1 MRRRDLDLAIQPA
14 SLLFYLHQVQMGL
27 STACTLSIGTLA
39 KYRESK
45 LLGAFP
51 ANQICPARIRW
62 RPGNDR
68 GMDRPPLSV
77 ASMLAGAT

>member
-1 MRRRDLDLAIQPA
+1 MDLAILPA

-27 STACTLSIGTLA
+27 STACTLSIGTLE

-45 LLGAFP
+45 LLGALP
-51 ANQICPARIRW
+51 SNQICPARIRC

-68 GMDRPPLSV
+68 GMNRPPLSV
-77 ASMLAGAT
+77 VSMLAGST

>member
-1 MRRRDLDLAIQPA
+1 LDLAIRPA
-14 SLLFYLHQVQMGL
+14 SLLFIHQVQMGL
-27 STACTLSIGTLA
+27 STACTLSIGTLE

-51 ANQICPARIRW
+51 SSQICPARIRC
-62 RPGNDR
+62 RPENDW

-77 ASMLAGAT
+77 ASMRAGST

>member
-1 MRRRDLDLAIQPA
+1 MDLAILPA

-27 STACTLSIGTLA
+27 STACTLSTGTLE

-51 ANQICPARIRW
+51 SSQICPGWMRC
-62 RPGNDR
+62 RPGNDL

-77 ASMLAGAT
+77 LRMLAGTT